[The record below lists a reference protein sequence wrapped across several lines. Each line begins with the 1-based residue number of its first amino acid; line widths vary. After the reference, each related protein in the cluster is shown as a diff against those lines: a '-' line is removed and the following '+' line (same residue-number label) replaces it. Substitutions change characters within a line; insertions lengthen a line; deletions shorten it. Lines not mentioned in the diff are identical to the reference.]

1 MLLKAVILGS
11 AACISALHAR
21 FLTDDLPKYGE
32 TSSSIMYVLFPQS
45 FAEDSQ
51 SPITVFGSQL

>member
-1 MLLKAVILGS
+1 LGS